1 MKPKQNMF
9 LFWQVGEVLKR
20 EYVLEPYENYELV
33 TTTQLFSSCYVVS
46 FSE

>member
-9 LFWQVGEVLKR
+9 LFWQVGEVLKK
-20 EYVLEPYENYELV
+20 EYVLEPYENYVLV

-46 FSE
+46 FRE